1 MIYEST
7 KNCSYALGMSISIE
21 LLEKHAEYV
30 KKVVYSK
37 KIKQNEYFKRLNEL
51 CRINRI
57 ELKEDDALIKK
68 LSVKENCYVIAFFSK
83 FSLPFTSK
91 KIILIDRLEDMG
103 MLGTILRTAVS
114 FRHYDIALLNSD
126 IDIFDPRVVRS
137 SMGAIFYCHI
147 QKYQDLEAFLKDYP
161 KIPIF
166 NIKKDGQRKIEE
178 LEKGEEYALLFNS
191 KEEKGESF
199 YIDTNGIELPLSV
212 KAAIVLQSLY

>member
-1 MIYEST
+1 MVYEST
-7 KNCSYALGMSISIE
+7 ENYSYTLGMSISIE
-21 LLEKHAEYV
+21 LLERHAEYV
-30 KKVVYSK
+30 KEVVYSK
-37 KIKQNEYFKRLNEL
+37 KIKQNEYFNRLNKL
-51 CRINRI
+51 CRLNHI

-68 LSVKENCYVIAFFSK
+68 LSVKENCYVIAFFRK

-91 KIILIDRLEDMG
+91 KIVLIDHLEDMG

-114 FRHYDIALLNSD
+114 FKHYDIALLNSD

-147 QKYQDLEAFLKDYP
+147 QKYQDLKAFLKDYP
-161 KIPIF
+161 AIPIY
-166 NIKKDGQRKIEE
+166 NIKDAAPKKIDELRKS
-178 LEKGEEYALLFNS
+178 EEYALLFNS

-212 KAAIVLQSLY
+212 KTAIVLQRLY